1 MKIIL
6 KIYEHI
12 RDYGVRSFKIY
23 SFYKLRTFFTKP
35 FLGIKTSIRVI
46 KLKKPDKFL
55 GTYNVDIEYENRNI
69 LKKRFELK
77 TQLFFDNKYSLENYR
92 DFHSKI
98 NLKLLVFSPIFI
110 GNSEK
115 YIKNELTFNVMSS
128 AENAG
133 WNVKQYYGKSQQNA
147 SKLVKEREI
156 DEFMRII
163 EEFKPQLVCIDSN
176 SAINYNNFNNE
187 RLSKIKKKYSFKV
200 LMFVPDFE
208 IRKLQYWGNDLV
220 DFVNFSRPSLR
231 SKINFIPEQKLI
243 CLPGIPYFESIFEG
257 LSEKKYDFFY
267 SGSDARQ
274 RRIFL
279 DGARNTN
286 LYVKALFENRINLES
301 PDYKEY
307 CQEIGKSRMTFANGY
322 ISRNNSLIAGRFIES
337 ILSKSVCLYE
347 DCPDLDAFFLPY
359 RHYIPVSNIHEF
371 VITAQFLRINP
382 EILVRISEE
391 AYTYYMQNYSSKLF
405 WNYIA
410 SRMNV

>member
-1 MKIIL
+1 MRIIL
-6 KIYEHI
+6 KIYKHI
-12 RDYGVRSFKIY
+12 GNYGVKSFKLY
-23 SFYKLRTFFTKP
+23 SFYKLKTSFTKP
-35 FLGIKTSIRVI
+35 FLDIITSIRVI

-55 GTYNVDIEYENRNI
+55 GAYNLDIEYENINI

-77 TQLFFDNKYSLENYR
+77 TLLFSDNKHSLASYI

-98 NLKLLVFSPIFI
+98 NLKLLVFLPIFI

-115 YIKNELTFNVMSS
+115 YIKNDLTFNVMSS

-133 WNVKQYYGKSQQNA
+133 WIVQQYYGKSQQNTP
-147 SKLVKEREI
+147 KLRKEREI
-156 DEFMRII
+156 DEFIRII

-176 SAINYNNFNNE
+176 APINQNNFNNE
-187 RLSKIKKKYSFKV
+187 RLSKIKEKYGFKV

-243 CLPGIPYFESIFEG
+243 CLPGLPYSESIFEG
-257 LSEKKYDFFY
+257 ESEKEYDFYY
-267 SGSDARQ
+267 SGSDTRQ

-279 DGARNTN
+279 DAARNTN
-286 LYVKALFENRINLES
+286 LNVKALFENRIIHKS
-301 PDYKEY
+301 PEY
-307 CQEIGKSRMTFANGY
+307 REYIQEMGKSRMTFSNGY

-347 DCPDLDAFFLPY
+347 DCPDLDAFFVPY

-371 VITAQFLRINP
+371 VINAQFLRISP
-382 EILVRISEE
+382 EILARISEQ
-391 AYTYYMQNYSSKLF
+391 AYTYFMDNYSSKLF